1 METLIMKKT
10 CIAAVLAVT
19 AAFSVNAQTGDW
31 TGKLKV
37 SGVELSLVFHIGE
50 ESATLDVPDQG
61 AEEIPVEV
69 SRGTTGGITLNVPAI
84 GASFQGLWAG
94 KVIAGTFTQHG
105 MSFPLTLT
113 PGAPVLRRPQTP
125 LGPFPYTTEE
135 VAFTNG
141 DAVLKGTLTL
151 PENCGRNTPVLIM
164 VTGSGLQNRDEEMFS
179 HKPFAV
185 IADAFAKAGIATLR
199 YDDRGFGESTGDVV
213 LCTTEDL
220 KNDALAG
227 VKLLRSRFDNVGI
240 IGHSEGGTVALM
252 LAAEG
257 RADFVISLA
266 GMVISGAETL
276 LAQNRRAYR
285 SAGLSESEV
294 EAFARLLSDTFDAI
308 TSRSP
313 LPSAEDYELS
323 DALKQ
328 NYSLAVKQLRTPYM
342 EYFLELDISRSLS
355 EVTCPVLALNGSK
368 DTQVDCERNLAALRE
383 GLPADSRNLIRAEEG
398 LNHLFQHCTTG
409 EFSEYKEIEETFSPD
424 VLSEMIAWIK
434 AL

>member
-1 METLIMKKT
+1 MIMKKS
-10 CIAAVLAVT
+10 CIAAILAVS
-19 AAFSVNAQTGDW
+19 AAFSMNAQTGDW
-31 TGKLKV
+31 AGKLEV

-61 AEEIPVEV
+61 AVEIPVEV
-69 SRGTTGGITLNVPAI
+69 LRDAPEGITLNVPAI
-84 GASFQGLWAG
+84 GASFQGLWDG
-94 KVIAGTFTQHG
+94 NVIAGTFTQHG

-113 PGAPVLRRPQTP
+113 PGAPTIRRPQTP

-135 VAFTNG
+135 VSFTNG
-141 DAVLKGTLTL
+141 DAMLKGTLTL
-151 PENCGRNTPVLIM
+151 PENCGRTTPALIM

-220 KNDALAG
+220 KHDALSG

-240 IGHSEGGTVALM
+240 IGHSEGGTIALM

-257 RADFVISLA
+257 QADFVISLA

-276 LAQNRRAYR
+276 LAQNRHAYG
-285 SAGLSESEV
+285 SAGLSEAEV
-294 EAFARLLSDTFDAI
+294 KSFAGLLSDTFAAI

-313 LPSAEDYELS
+313 LPSADGYDLS
-323 DALKQ
+323 DALRQ
-328 NYSLAVKQLRTPYM
+328 NYNLAVKQLCTPYM
-342 EYFLELDISRSLS
+342 EYFLGLDVSRSLS
-355 EVTCPVLALNGSK
+355 EVTCPVMALNGSK
-368 DTQVDCERNLAALRE
+368 DTQVDCDRNLAALRE
-383 GLPADSRNLIRAEEG
+383 GLPSDSRNVIRAEPG

-409 EFSEYKEIEETFSPD
+409 EFSEYKEIEETFSAE
-424 VLSEMIAWIK
+424 VISEMIAWIK